1 MRGHF
6 CCSHEGEI
14 VTLVLDKVNTLHAAG
29 IAGLEQNVP
38 DTLEIIVKAVLDG
51 PCTPCRGDQRIRARR
66 TGDLG
71 AFRRRLKA
79 VADRLEL
86 RRAQP
91 SHNTFPPLSSFGP
104 ICLCLY
110 PIAKHAHTPPASVL
124 GGAGSTARP
133 NEQQRPTKAM
143 ILDRRPDLQDGGY
156 AKLRFQQWRPPPRR
170 LYHLSQATCRR
181 SRISKKTDR
190 SIQDQGMSKTSKTE
204 LVFAGPTCR
213 WLRILPNSWF
223 INLIDQQ
230 LISNRL
236 QPTNQQNKKQS

>member
-104 ICLCLY
+104 ICLGLY

-133 NEQQRPTKAM
+133 NEQQPTTNQGDDPRPPAGPPRWWLCQAPVPTMAVAASATLPPLSGDVPPQPNFKEDRPLDPRSRDVQDFQDGVGFCRTNLSVAPHPPKLLVHKSHRPT
-143 ILDRRPDLQDGGY
+143 
-156 AKLRFQQWRPPPRR
+156 
-170 LYHLSQATCRR
+170 
-181 SRISKKTDR
+181 
-190 SIQDQGMSKTSKTE
+190 
-204 LVFAGPTCR
+204 
-213 WLRILPNSWF
+213 
-223 INLIDQQ
+223 
-230 LISNRL
+230 
-236 QPTNQQNKKQS
+236 TNI

>member
-86 RRAQP
+86 RRRSLHTTPFHRFLLLVPFAWVF
-91 SHNTFPPLSSFGP
+91 TLSQNMHIPHLQACS
-104 ICLCLY
+104 
-110 PIAKHAHTPPASVL
+110 A
-124 GGAGSTARP
+124 ARA
-133 NEQQRPTKAM
+133 RR
-143 ILDRRPDLQDGGY
+143 LDRTNNNDQ
-156 AKLRFQQWRPPPRR
+156 PRR
-170 LYHLSQATCRR
+170 
-181 SRISKKTDR
+181 
-190 SIQDQGMSKTSKTE
+190 
-204 LVFAGPTCR
+204 
-213 WLRILPNSWF
+213 
-223 INLIDQQ
+223 
-230 LISNRL
+230 
-236 QPTNQQNKKQS
+236 

>member
-79 VADRLEL
+79 VADRLEFRL
-86 RRAQP
+86 VPFAWVFTLSQNMHIPHLQACSAARARRLDRTTNQGDDPRPPAGPPRWWLCQAP
-91 SHNTFPPLSSFGP
+91 VPTMAAAASATLPPLSGDV
-104 ICLCLY
+104 
-110 PIAKHAHTPPASVL
+110 PPQPNFKEDRPLDPRSRDVQDFQDGVGFCRTNLSVAPHPPKL
-124 GGAGSTARP
+124 LVHKSH
-133 NEQQRPTKAM
+133 RPT
-143 ILDRRPDLQDGGY
+143 
-156 AKLRFQQWRPPPRR
+156 
-170 LYHLSQATCRR
+170 
-181 SRISKKTDR
+181 
-190 SIQDQGMSKTSKTE
+190 
-204 LVFAGPTCR
+204 
-213 WLRILPNSWF
+213 
-223 INLIDQQ
+223 
-230 LISNRL
+230 
-236 QPTNQQNKKQS
+236 TNI

>member
-79 VADRLEL
+79 VADRLEFRL
-86 RRAQP
+86 VPFAWVFTLSQNMHIPHLQACSAARARRLDRT
-91 SHNTFPPLSSFGP
+91 N
-104 ICLCLY
+104 
-110 PIAKHAHTPPASVL
+110 
-124 GGAGSTARP
+124 
-133 NEQQRPTKAM
+133 NNQRPTKAM

-190 SIQDQGMSKTSKTE
+190 SIQDRGMSTTSKTE
-204 LVFAGPTCR
+204 VGF
-213 WLRILPNSWF
+213 
-223 INLIDQQ
+223 
-230 LISNRL
+230 
-236 QPTNQQNKKQS
+236 